1 MIETLCSNYVET
13 LIIKEYLSLD
23 YNHNKKDSGRITF
36 FTFPRT
42 TIMPNSEDQQRRQR
56 EEIERKRRENEEIER
71 RLREKEQQRREWEN
85 LIRQERE
92 KGRRN

>member
-1 MIETLCSNYVET
+1 MIETLCSHYVET
-13 LIIKEYLSLD
+13 LIIKEYLSLS
-23 YNHNKKDSGRITF
+23 YINNKKDSGTVAF
-36 FTFPRT
+36 FAFQRT
-42 TIMPNSEDQQRRQR
+42 TIMPNSDDQLRRQR
-56 EEIERKRRENEEIER
+56 EEMERKRRDNEEIQR